1 MPNPRYAKKEPPK
14 PLRPPSAPYSATP
27 PEFMA
32 AQSHID
38 CLDGLAIEME
48 RRWGVGRLRLLVAPE
63 WTAKFDSQAYRLNV
77 ATKQGT
83 VEDVQ
88 RECARMTAA
97 WRKLDELATAAGA
110 ATVSPE
116 AWEVGLPN
124 GDVAILVRDA
134 VDAHALIGDGRSRQ
148 LWTLAEV
155 AEVIG
160 KFPEIAKAKQVFPGA
175 KVTAVRRDP
184 VQATDW
190 DEKVGDAL
198 PF

>member
-1 MPNPRYAKKEPPK
+1 V
-14 PLRPPSAPYSATP
+14 
-27 PEFMA
+27 
-32 AQSHID
+32 
-38 CLDGLAIEME
+38 
-48 RRWGVGRLRLLVAPE
+48 WV
-63 WTAKFDSQAYRLNV
+63 
-77 ATKQGT
+77 
-83 VEDVQ
+83 
-88 RECARMTAA
+88 ECARMTAA